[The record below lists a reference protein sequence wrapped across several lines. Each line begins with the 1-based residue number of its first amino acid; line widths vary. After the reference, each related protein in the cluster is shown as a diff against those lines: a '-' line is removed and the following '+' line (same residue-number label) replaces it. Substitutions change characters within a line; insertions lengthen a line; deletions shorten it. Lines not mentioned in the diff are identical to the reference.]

1 MASKIALL
9 DVNILIALFDIKH
22 QHHDLVSRWFIK
34 WRDDG
39 NGWASCP
46 MTQNGCIRVLSLP
59 NYPNSLALQEIKQKL
74 TRAVQDPSHTFIHDN
89 ISLLQDDLINWR
101 HIQGSRQL
109 TDTYLLAL
117 AKHNQAVFV
126 SLDGRIEMSTVIG
139 ACDEHFIIVD

>member
-1 MASKIALL
+1 MAVKKELNNL
-9 DVNILIALFDIKH
+9 TNT
-22 QHHDLVSRWFIK
+22 HH
-34 WRDDG
+34 
-39 NGWASCP
+39 
-46 MTQNGCIRVLSLP
+46 
-59 NYPNSLALQEIKQKL
+59 
-74 TRAVQDPSHTFIHDN
+74 HTFIHDN

-101 HIQGSRQL
+101 HIQVSRQL